1 VARIFLTHYSDPG
14 CPWAYSANPALTV
27 LRWRYGDQLV
37 WRHVMIGLSETPERY
52 EKLGMTPRTQAQ
64 GYRRFRARG
73 MPFATEPRPR
83 MVGDRPRLPRDRR
96 DAAARAGARVQR
108 LPRAPVGVVHD
119 AARARRGRRDRGGAR
134 GCRGPGRRRP
144 SSPRSTTRRPRTPTR
159 PTAPPPGT
167 AAGGPT
173 EAQGRAANSDGA
185 VRFTAPSVVFE
196 TEDGRRLEA
205 GGFQPLEAYDVCLAN
220 LDPTLDRRPPASD
233 IAELLA
239 EFPWGIT
246 TREVALCMAER
257 LDPPDDA
264 AAEDALIEAGR
275 PTRRSAAVSA
285 TARCGCRPHAS
296 PYDRP
301 TGHPRR
307 RDEMAGTEFW
317 RDLKPI
323 TSVFKPDAV
332 AEAYISDAPTD
343 DERYYVPLTETVGTR
358 RC

>member
-1 VARIFLTHYSDPG
+1 MARISLTHYSDPG

-52 EKLGMTPRTQAQ
+52 ERLGMTPPSQAQ

-83 MVGDRPRLPRDRR
+83 MVGTGRACRAIVATRLRSPELEFSAFRALQSAWFTTPLVLDEDAVIADVLSGVDGLDADAVVAAIEDPATEEAYQADR
-96 DAAARAGARVQR
+96 AAAR
-108 LPRAPVGVVHD
+108 
-119 AARARRGRRDRGGAR
+119 
-134 GCRGPGRRRP
+134 
-144 SSPRSTTRRPRTPTR
+144 
-159 PTAPPPGT
+159 T

-220 LDPTLDRRPPASD
+220 LDPTLDRRPPATD
-233 IAELLA
+233 VAELLA

-257 LDPPDDA
+257 LDPADDA
-264 AAEDALIEAGR
+264 AAEDALIEAR
-275 PTRRSAAVSA
+275 AADQAIRRGVGNGALWLPAARV
-285 TARCGCRPHAS
+285 
-296 PYDRP
+296 
-301 TGHPRR
+301 
-307 RDEMAGTEFW
+307 
-317 RDLKPI
+317 
-323 TSVFKPDAV
+323 AV
-332 AEAYISDAPTD
+332 
-343 DERYYVPLTETVGTR
+343 
-358 RC
+358 

>member
-83 MVGDRPRLPRDRR
+83 MVGTGRACRAIVATRLRAPELEFSAFRALQSAWFTTPLVLDEDAVIAEVLAGVDGLDADGVVASIDDPATEDAYQADR
-96 DAAARAGARVQR
+96 AAAR
-108 LPRAPVGVVHD
+108 
-119 AARARRGRRDRGGAR
+119 
-134 GCRGPGRRRP
+134 
-144 SSPRSTTRRPRTPTR
+144 
-159 PTAPPPGT
+159 T

-264 AAEDALIEAGR
+264 AAEDALIEAR
-275 PTRRSAAVSA
+275 AADQAIRRGVGNGALWLPAARV
-285 TARCGCRPHAS
+285 
-296 PYDRP
+296 
-301 TGHPRR
+301 
-307 RDEMAGTEFW
+307 
-317 RDLKPI
+317 
-323 TSVFKPDAV
+323 AV
-332 AEAYISDAPTD
+332 
-343 DERYYVPLTETVGTR
+343 
-358 RC
+358 

>member
-1 VARIFLTHYSDPG
+1 VARISLTHYSDPG

-52 EKLGMTPRTQAQ
+52 ERLGFTPRTQAQ

-83 MVGDRPRLPRDRR
+83 MVGTGRACRAIVATRLRSPELEFSAFRALQSAWFTTPLVLDEDAVIAEVLSGVEALDADVVVAAIEDSATEEAYQADR
-96 DAAARAGARVQR
+96 AAAR
-108 LPRAPVGVVHD
+108 
-119 AARARRGRRDRGGAR
+119 
-134 GCRGPGRRRP
+134 
-144 SSPRSTTRRPRTPTR
+144 
-159 PTAPPPGT
+159 T

-173 EAQGRAANSDGA
+173 EAQGRSANSDGA

-220 LDPTLDRRPPASD
+220 LDPTLDRRPPATD
-233 IAELLA
+233 VAELLA

-264 AAEDALIEAGR
+264 AAEDALIEAR
-275 PTRRSAAVSA
+275 AADQAIRHGVGNGA
-285 TARCGCRPHAS
+285 IWLPAAR
-296 PYDRP
+296 
-301 TGHPRR
+301 
-307 RDEMAGTEFW
+307 
-317 RDLKPI
+317 
-323 TSVFKPDAV
+323 V
-332 AEAYISDAPTD
+332 
-343 DERYYVPLTETVGTR
+343 TV
-358 RC
+358 

>member
-52 EKLGMTPRTQAQ
+52 ERLGVTPPSQAQ

-83 MVGDRPRLPRDRR
+83 LASTGRACRAIVAARLRSPELEFAAFRALQSAWFTTPLVLDEDAAIAEVLAGVEGLDADAVVASIEDPAVEEAYQADR
-96 DAAARAGARVQR
+96 AAAR
-108 LPRAPVGVVHD
+108 
-119 AARARRGRRDRGGAR
+119 
-134 GCRGPGRRRP
+134 
-144 SSPRSTTRRPRTPTR
+144 
-159 PTAPPPGT
+159 T

-173 EAQGRAANSDGA
+173 EAQGRSANSDGA

-220 LDPTLDRRPPASD
+220 LDPTLERRPPATD
-233 IAELLA
+233 VAELLA
-239 EFPWGIT
+239 EFPYGIT

-264 AAEDALIEAGR
+264 AAEDALIEARGGNR
-275 PTRRSAAVSA
+275 VLRRGIGNGALWLPGALAAAV
-285 TARCGCRPHAS
+285 
-296 PYDRP
+296 
-301 TGHPRR
+301 
-307 RDEMAGTEFW
+307 
-317 RDLKPI
+317 
-323 TSVFKPDAV
+323 
-332 AEAYISDAPTD
+332 
-343 DERYYVPLTETVGTR
+343 
-358 RC
+358 

>member
-27 LRWRYGDQLV
+27 LGWRYGDQLV

-52 EKLGMTPRTQAQ
+52 ERLGMTPQSQAQ

-83 MVGDRPRLPRDRR
+83 LASTGRACRAIVATRLQAPELEFAAFRALQSAWFTTPLVLDEDAAIAEVLAGVEGLDADAVVASIDDPAVEEAYQADR
-96 DAAARAGARVQR
+96 AAAR
-108 LPRAPVGVVHD
+108 
-119 AARARRGRRDRGGAR
+119 
-134 GCRGPGRRRP
+134 
-144 SSPRSTTRRPRTPTR
+144 
-159 PTAPPPGT
+159 T

-220 LDPTLDRRPPASD
+220 LDPALDRRPPATD
-233 IAELLA
+233 VAELLA
-239 EFPWGIT
+239 EFPYGIT

-257 LDPPDDA
+257 LDPPDDD
-264 AAEDALIEAGR
+264 AAEDALIEARGANR
-275 PTRRSAAVSA
+275 VLRRGIGNGALWLPAALAAAV
-285 TARCGCRPHAS
+285 
-296 PYDRP
+296 
-301 TGHPRR
+301 
-307 RDEMAGTEFW
+307 
-317 RDLKPI
+317 
-323 TSVFKPDAV
+323 
-332 AEAYISDAPTD
+332 
-343 DERYYVPLTETVGTR
+343 
-358 RC
+358 

>member
-83 MVGDRPRLPRDRR
+83 MVGTGRACRAIVATRLRAPELEFSAFRALQSAWFTTPLVLDEDAVIADVLAGVEGLDADAVVASIDDPATEDAYQADR
-96 DAAARAGARVQR
+96 AAAR
-108 LPRAPVGVVHD
+108 
-119 AARARRGRRDRGGAR
+119 
-134 GCRGPGRRRP
+134 
-144 SSPRSTTRRPRTPTR
+144 
-159 PTAPPPGT
+159 T

-264 AAEDALIEAGR
+264 AAEDALIEAR
-275 PTRRSAAVSA
+275 AADQAIRRGVGNGALWLPAARV
-285 TARCGCRPHAS
+285 
-296 PYDRP
+296 
-301 TGHPRR
+301 
-307 RDEMAGTEFW
+307 
-317 RDLKPI
+317 
-323 TSVFKPDAV
+323 AV
-332 AEAYISDAPTD
+332 
-343 DERYYVPLTETVGTR
+343 
-358 RC
+358 

>member
-1 VARIFLTHYSDPG
+1 MARIHLTHYSDPG

-52 EKLGMTPRTQAQ
+52 ERLGMTPPSQAK

-83 MVGDRPRLPRDRR
+83 LVGTGRACRAIVATRLRSPELEFAAFRALQSAWFTTPLVLDEDAAIAEVLSGVEGLDADASIAAIEDPATEEAYQADR
-96 DAAARAGARVQR
+96 AAAR
-108 LPRAPVGVVHD
+108 
-119 AARARRGRRDRGGAR
+119 
-134 GCRGPGRRRP
+134 
-144 SSPRSTTRRPRTPTR
+144 
-159 PTAPPPGT
+159 T

-220 LDPTLDRRPPASD
+220 LDPTLDRRPQATD
-233 IAELLA
+233 VAELLA
-239 EFPWGIT
+239 EFQWGLT

-264 AAEDALIEAGR
+264 AAEDALIEAR
-275 PTRRSAAVSA
+275 AAEKAIRRGVGNGAIWLPAA
-285 TARCGCRPHAS
+285 HAPALS
-296 PYDRP
+296 
-301 TGHPRR
+301 
-307 RDEMAGTEFW
+307 
-317 RDLKPI
+317 
-323 TSVFKPDAV
+323 S
-332 AEAYISDAPTD
+332 
-343 DERYYVPLTETVGTR
+343 
-358 RC
+358 

>member
-1 VARIFLTHYSDPG
+1 
-14 CPWAYSANPALTV
+14 
-27 LRWRYGDQLV
+27 
-37 WRHVMIGLSETPERY
+37 MIGLSETPERY

-83 MVGDRPRLPRDRR
+83 MVGTGRACRAIVATRLRAPELEFSAFRALQSAWFTTPFVLDEDAVIAEVLSGVEGLDADAVVASIEDPATEDAYQADR
-96 DAAARAGARVQR
+96 AAAR
-108 LPRAPVGVVHD
+108 
-119 AARARRGRRDRGGAR
+119 
-134 GCRGPGRRRP
+134 
-144 SSPRSTTRRPRTPTR
+144 
-159 PTAPPPGT
+159 T

-220 LDPTLDRRPPASD
+220 LDPTLDRRPPATD
-233 IAELLA
+233 VAELLA

-264 AAEDALIEAGR
+264 AAEDALIEAR
-275 PTRRSAAVSA
+275 AADQAIRRGVGNDAIWLPAARV
-285 TARCGCRPHAS
+285 
-296 PYDRP
+296 
-301 TGHPRR
+301 
-307 RDEMAGTEFW
+307 
-317 RDLKPI
+317 
-323 TSVFKPDAV
+323 AV
-332 AEAYISDAPTD
+332 
-343 DERYYVPLTETVGTR
+343 
-358 RC
+358 

>member
-1 VARIFLTHYSDPG
+1 VARISLTHYSDPG

-52 EKLGMTPRTQAQ
+52 ERLGITPPSQAK

-83 MVGDRPRLPRDRR
+83 LHGTGRACRAIVATRLRSPELEFSAFRALQSAWFTTPLVLDEDAAIAEVLSGVEGLDADAIVAAIEDPATEEAYQADR
-96 DAAARAGARVQR
+96 AAAR
-108 LPRAPVGVVHD
+108 
-119 AARARRGRRDRGGAR
+119 
-134 GCRGPGRRRP
+134 
-144 SSPRSTTRRPRTPTR
+144 
-159 PTAPPPGT
+159 T

-220 LDPTLDRRPPASD
+220 LDPTLERRPPATD
-233 IAELLA
+233 AGELLA
-239 EFPWGIT
+239 EFPYGIT

-264 AAEDALIEAGR
+264 AAEDALIEAR
-275 PTRRSAAVSA
+275 AADQAIRRGVGNGAIWLPAARV
-285 TARCGCRPHAS
+285 
-296 PYDRP
+296 
-301 TGHPRR
+301 
-307 RDEMAGTEFW
+307 
-317 RDLKPI
+317 
-323 TSVFKPDAV
+323 AV
-332 AEAYISDAPTD
+332 
-343 DERYYVPLTETVGTR
+343 
-358 RC
+358 

>member
-52 EKLGMTPRTQAQ
+52 ERLGMTPQSQAQ

-83 MVGDRPRLPRDRR
+83 LASTGRACRAIVATRLQAPELEFAAFRALQSAWFTTPLVLDEDAAIAEVLAGVEGLDADAVVASIDDPAVEEAYQADR
-96 DAAARAGARVQR
+96 AAAR
-108 LPRAPVGVVHD
+108 
-119 AARARRGRRDRGGAR
+119 
-134 GCRGPGRRRP
+134 
-144 SSPRSTTRRPRTPTR
+144 
-159 PTAPPPGT
+159 T

-220 LDPTLDRRPPASD
+220 LDPTLERRLPATD
-233 IAELLA
+233 VAELLA
-239 EFPWGIT
+239 EFPYGIT

-264 AAEDALIEAGR
+264 AAEDALIDARGEEL
-275 PTRRSAAVSA
+275 AVRLGLGNGA
-285 TARCGCRPHAS
+285 QWLPGARTPA
-296 PYDRP
+296 
-301 TGHPRR
+301 
-307 RDEMAGTEFW
+307 
-317 RDLKPI
+317 
-323 TSVFKPDAV
+323 
-332 AEAYISDAPTD
+332 
-343 DERYYVPLTETVGTR
+343 LTT
-358 RC
+358 

>member
-37 WRHVMIGLSETPERY
+37 WRHVMIGLSESPERY
-52 EKLGMTPRTQAQ
+52 ERLGMTPQTQAQ

-83 MVGDRPRLPRDRR
+83 MVGTGRACRAIVATRLQAPELEFTAFRALQSAWFTTPLVLDEDAAIAEVLSAVEGLDADAVVAAIDDPATEEAYQADR
-96 DAAARAGARVQR
+96 AAAR
-108 LPRAPVGVVHD
+108 
-119 AARARRGRRDRGGAR
+119 
-134 GCRGPGRRRP
+134 
-144 SSPRSTTRRPRTPTR
+144 
-159 PTAPPPGT
+159 TAE
-167 AAGGPT
+167 GGPT

-220 LDPTLDRRPPASD
+220 LDPTLARRPPATD

-264 AAEDALIEAGR
+264 AAEDALIAAR
-275 PTRRSAAVSA
+275 AADQAVRRGVGNGAIWLPAALAAAV
-285 TARCGCRPHAS
+285 
-296 PYDRP
+296 
-301 TGHPRR
+301 
-307 RDEMAGTEFW
+307 
-317 RDLKPI
+317 
-323 TSVFKPDAV
+323 
-332 AEAYISDAPTD
+332 
-343 DERYYVPLTETVGTR
+343 
-358 RC
+358 

>member
-14 CPWAYSANPALTV
+14 CPWAYSANPALSV
-27 LRWRYGDQLV
+27 LRWRYGDQLA

-52 EKLGMTPRTQAQ
+52 ERLGMTPPSQAK

-83 MVGDRPRLPRDRR
+83 LVGTGRACRAIVATRLRSPELEFTAFRALQTAWFTTPLVLDEDAAIAEVLSGVEGLDADAIVAAIEDPATEEAYQADR
-96 DAAARAGARVQR
+96 AAAR
-108 LPRAPVGVVHD
+108 
-119 AARARRGRRDRGGAR
+119 
-134 GCRGPGRRRP
+134 
-144 SSPRSTTRRPRTPTR
+144 
-159 PTAPPPGT
+159 T

-220 LDPTLDRRPPASD
+220 LDPTLDRRPPATD
-233 IAELLA
+233 VAELLA

-264 AAEDALIEAGR
+264 AAEDALIEAR
-275 PTRRSAAVSA
+275 A
-285 TARCGCRPHAS
+285 
-296 PYDRP
+296 
-301 TGHPRR
+301 
-307 RDEMAGTEFW
+307 
-317 RDLKPI
+317 
-323 TSVFKPDAV
+323 
-332 AEAYISDAPTD
+332 AEAAI
-343 DERYYVPLTETVGTR
+343 RRGVGNGALWLPAAR
-358 RC
+358 VAV